1 MRTTPNIDSQTPPS
15 VHPPEKDLSVSALEQ
30 MARLAWR
37 NNAHCIGRLL
47 WETLHLLDART
58 ADSPDEVFEACVRHI
73 DFATNNGSIRPA
85 ITVFASSETNEK
97 GIRFWNSQLIRYAG
111 YRAADGTVLG
121 DPAETEFTARA
132 IEIGWQPP
140 RDRSA
145 FDLLPIVVEFPGH
158 APRWFELPKKAVMEV
173 QISHPEF
180 SWFAEMGLKWHA
192 LPSVC
197 NLALI
202 GNGQRFTAAPFSGF
216 YMGTEIAS
224 RNFGDETRY
233 NLLPEVANRMGIDR
247 SKRCML
253 WKDRALVELN
263 TAVCTPSA
271 RQEWPSWITTLL
283 RHNSCSMFSER
294 KSAGARCPATGRG
307 WCRQCPV
314 QPARSSIGITTTAA
328 QRRPLPSRTNR
339 GKQTIFEINWAIVSL
354 RQDNT
359 WTGTPTRE
367 RKSAEKYGPKWEF
380 PVGYQQPKR

>member
-1 MRTTPNIDSQTPPS
+1 MRTTSNIDSQTPSS
-15 VHPPEKDLSVSALEQ
+15 VHLPEDDLSVSALEQ

-47 WETLHLLDART
+47 WETLHLLDARN

-73 DFATNNGSIRPA
+73 DFATNNGGIRPA
-85 ITVFASSETNEK
+85 ITVFAPSETNEK

-158 APRWFELPKKAVMEV
+158 APRWFELPRKVVMEV

-180 SWFAEMGLKWHA
+180 SWFAEMGLKWHV

-233 NLLPEVANRMGIDR
+233 NLLPEVADRMGIDR
-247 SKRCML
+247 SKRSML

-263 TAVCTPSA
+263 TAVLHSFREAGVAIVDHHTASAQFMQHVQREEKCGRPVPGDWSWLVPPMSSSACPVFHRYYDDSRPTPS
-271 RQEWPSWITTLL
+271 
-283 RHNSCSMFSER
+283 F
-294 KSAGARCPATGRG
+294 
-307 WCRQCPV
+307 V
-314 QPARSSIGITTTAA
+314 
-328 QRRPLPSRTNR
+328 
-339 GKQTIFEINWAIVSL
+339 KQDKPW
-354 RQDNT
+354 
-359 WTGTPTRE
+359 
-367 RKSAEKYGPKWEF
+367 
-380 PVGYQQPKR
+380 